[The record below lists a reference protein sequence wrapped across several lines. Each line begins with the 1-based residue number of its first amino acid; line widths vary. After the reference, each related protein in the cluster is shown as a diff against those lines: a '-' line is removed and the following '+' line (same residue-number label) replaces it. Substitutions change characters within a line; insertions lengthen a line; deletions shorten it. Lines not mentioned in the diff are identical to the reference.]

1 METTDSFSLF
11 LALSRRLERLQ
22 SERRTAWLMGEAS
35 QEAKLSKRCQRLIAA
50 IFNIS
55 LS

>member
-22 SERRTAWLMGEAS
+22 GERRMAWLMGTEE
-35 QEAKLSKRCQRLIAA
+35 QEAKLSRRCRRLISE

-55 LS
+55 LP